1 MTRLNRRM
9 ILSGCLA
16 ALLLA
21 GMAGG
26 PLSAGSPMG
35 ADKVNINTA
44 GEAELQSLPRIGP
57 QIARRIIDFRK
68 KNGPFQKIEGL
79 MKVRGIGEK
88 VFMNIKDRITV
99 GTPGK
104 K

>member
-1 MTRLNRRM
+1 MKRMNRRM
-9 ILSGCLA
+9 VLSGCLA

-26 PLSAGSPMG
+26 PLAAGSPGG

-44 GEAELQSLPRIGP
+44 GEAELQTLPRIGP
-57 QIARRIIDFRK
+57 RIARRIVDFRK

-79 MKVRGIGEK
+79 MKVQGIGEK

-99 GTPGK
+99 GPPEK